1 MTGAVRALVY
11 PVPDVGV
18 VVHTFN
24 IGAATCGWGK
34 RRRSG
39 PRRPRTV
46 GRFGGD
52 WSPIW
57 IAPNVGRDA
66 LTYSSERTSSSMTQ
80 LAVSGSSYVGSGY
93 LPSPCLAIGR
103 STFAAHPIASS
114 RSTRLESSQHSPA
127 ESFSSG
133 RCDRVAT
140 RPSSVGSEK
149 YDSASSRFRSGL
161 AEGGGR
167 DSNPRPPGPQPG
179 ALPTELPPPS
189 GRQPSE

>member
-1 MTGAVRALVY
+1 VTGAVRALVY

-18 VVHTFN
+18 VVHAFN

-114 RSTRLESSQHSPA
+114 RSTRLESSHILRRRASA
-127 ESFSSG
+127 LV
-133 RCDRVAT
+133 VAT
-140 RPSSVGSEK
+140 ALPRYRRALARRSVTAHRAASEAGSQ
-149 YDSASSRFRSGL
+149 
-161 AEGGGR
+161 EGGGR

>member
-18 VVHTFN
+18 VVHAFN

-39 PRRPRTV
+39 PRCPRTV

-80 LAVSGSSYVGSGY
+80 LAVSGSSYVGSGH

-114 RSTRLESSQHSPA
+114 RSTRLESSHILRRRASA
-127 ESFSSG
+127 LV
-133 RCDRVAT
+133 VAT
-140 RPSSVGSEK
+140 ALPPPSSVGSEK
-149 YDSASSRFRSGL
+149 CDSASSRFRSGL